1 MPSSNGND
9 TIPSTTIGAYDGFGH
24 AECLVNGTQ
33 RIQNIECG
41 QTEIRKMGL
50 RVEKKCVQRHLE
62 KKDIHGAIIVRVV
75 RSSTTDSPWFLYV
88 EVLRRGSGVVLTG
101 RCVGIVIAFFQES
114 VYDILEERSHSY
126 VDVTSFD
133 YLIYLSTTTPVNQ

>member
-9 TIPSTTIGAYDGFGH
+9 TIPSTTIGTYDGFGH

-88 EVLRRGSGVVLTG
+88 EVLRRGSGVVLTE
-101 RCVGIVIAFFQES
+101 RCVGIVMLFFKS
-114 VYDILEERSHSY
+114 RCLRLKEEITHTL
-126 VDVTSFD
+126 TSQCFD
-133 YLIYLSTTTPVNQ
+133 LC